1 MKRLHFH
8 SFRQRLNAAFL
19 AVSLAPLLLFSAL
32 LLQIFRFRMTAD
44 QQQNAQQQLSSACH
58 ALNTMQ
64 DGILSAAE
72 SLQRDGLVTRA
83 LAGAQEDSAKVYSSL
98 YTATAAVRSTARFDL
113 YSADGTL
120 LYSTQAAPGEDA
132 LSPDWGILYEAAQ
145 AENGTLVYS
154 ASEDPT
160 DPDAPVLRAAARLTV
175 SGKTAG
181 FLVAVMYEQQLREA
195 LDGMAGA
202 QNELLVMDRFWHG
215 IYCTKPAQVQTLASA
230 LRSQLLA
237 GKALTGFSDDFLYT
251 ARQDS
256 VTGLYLVLQQPQVFT
271 RGTLRLLYT
280 VSALCALGG
289 AAVSIFLSLQLSRQM
304 FRPIGR
310 LHDAISQVGQNDLQ
324 VQVAI
329 EEDRHDELSE
339 LAQQFNRMVLSLRR
353 NQQALLE
360 NQQALNDAQIR
371 MLQAQLN
378 PHFLCNTLDTMKWI
392 SKINQVPQVALM
404 STNLADI
411 LRFCISPDEFVPL
424 EKELRLTRRCLEI
437 IANRGFGLSVLTKS
451 DLILRDMELLCEINR
466 QAKCVVQMTLTTWD
480 AALCGALEP
489 NVCNTQRR
497 LEALR
502 AFHAADI
509 ATIVWL
515 CPILP
520 FLNDTEE
527 NLRALLAACAEAGVY
542 GIITFGF
549 GVTLR
554 EGGREYFYRALDAR
568 FPGLKDEY
576 VRRYGNAYVCESPN
590 SARLTEIL
598 RRDCARYG
606 IRCDTDGLFAYL
618 RELPARQV
626 SLFASI

>member
-19 AVSLAPLLLFSAL
+19 AVSLAPLLLCSAL

-329 EEDRHDELSE
+329 EEDRRDELSE

-411 LRFCISPDEFVPL
+411 LRFCILPDEFVPL
-424 EKELRLTRRCLEI
+424 EKELQILGRYVEIQRIRLSDSFTYEQTVPEALLSCMVPKMMLQPLAENAILHGLSGVPDGKLMVEARELEDKTLEI
-437 IANRGFGLSVLTKS
+437 RVCDNGAGLPEALLGPYRPPEKQTRHLGLFNVDTILKKHYGERFGLCL
-451 DLILRDMELLCEINR
+451 DNR
-466 QAKCVVQMTLTTWD
+466 TDGT
-480 AALCGALEP
+480 GA
-489 NVCNTQRR
+489 CITAR
-497 LEALR
+497 L
-502 AFHAADI
+502 
-509 ATIVWL
+509 
-515 CPILP
+515 P
-520 FLNDTEE
+520 
-527 NLRALLAACAEAGVY
+527 
-542 GIITFGF
+542 
-549 GVTLR
+549 
-554 EGGREYFYRALDAR
+554 
-568 FPGLKDEY
+568 
-576 VRRYGNAYVCESPN
+576 VRR
-590 SARLTEIL
+590 
-598 RRDCARYG
+598 RDA
-606 IRCDTDGLFAYL
+606 
-618 RELPARQV
+618 E
-626 SLFASI
+626 

>member
-19 AVSLAPLLLFSAL
+19 AVSLAPLLLCSAL

-83 LAGAQEDSAKVYSSL
+83 LAGTQEDSAKVYSSL

-304 FRPIGR
+304 FRPSEGSMTRSRRSGR
-310 LHDAISQVGQNDLQ
+310 TICRCRSPLRKTGATSSASSPSSSTAWCSPCAATSRRCWKIS
-324 VQVAI
+324 
-329 EEDRHDELSE
+329 
-339 LAQQFNRMVLSLRR
+339 RR
-353 NQQALLE
+353 
-360 NQQALNDAQIR
+360 
-371 MLQAQLN
+371 
-378 PHFLCNTLDTMKWI
+378 
-392 SKINQVPQVALM
+392 
-404 STNLADI
+404 ST
-411 LRFCISPDEFVPL
+411 
-424 EKELRLTRRCLEI
+424 TRRSGC
-437 IANRGFGLSVLTKS
+437 
-451 DLILRDMELLCEINR
+451 C
-466 QAKCVVQMTLTTWD
+466 
-480 AALCGALEP
+480 
-489 NVCNTQRR
+489 RR
-497 LEALR
+497 
-502 AFHAADI
+502 
-509 ATIVWL
+509 
-515 CPILP
+515 
-520 FLNDTEE
+520 
-527 NLRALLAACAEAGVY
+527 
-542 GIITFGF
+542 
-549 GVTLR
+549 
-554 EGGREYFYRALDAR
+554 
-568 FPGLKDEY
+568 
-576 VRRYGNAYVCESPN
+576 S
-590 SARLTEIL
+590 
-598 RRDCARYG
+598 
-606 IRCDTDGLFAYL
+606 
-618 RELPARQV
+618 
-626 SLFASI
+626 

>member
-19 AVSLAPLLLFSAL
+19 AVSLAPLLLCSVL

-256 VTGLYLVLQQPQVFT
+256 VTGLYLVLQQ
-271 RGTLRLLYT
+271 
-280 VSALCALGG
+280 
-289 AAVSIFLSLQLSRQM
+289 
-304 FRPIGR
+304 
-310 LHDAISQVGQNDLQ
+310 VGQNDLQ

-329 EEDRHDELSE
+329 EEDRRDELSE

-411 LRFCISPDEFVPL
+411 LRFCILPDEFVPL
-424 EKELRLTRRCLEI
+424 EKELQILGRYVEIQRIRLSDSFTYEQTVPEALLSCMVPKMMLQPLAENAILHGLSGVPDGKLTVEARELEDETLEI
-437 IANRGFGLSVLTKS
+437 RVCDNGAGL
-451 DLILRDMELLCEINR
+451 
-466 QAKCVVQMTLTTWD
+466 
-480 AALCGALEP
+480 P
-489 NVCNTQRR
+489 
-497 LEALR
+497 EALLGPYR
-502 AFHAADI
+502 PPEKQTRHLGLFNVD
-509 ATIVWL
+509 TIL
-515 CPILP
+515 KKHYGERYGLRLDNRTDGTGACITARLP
-520 FLNDTEE
+520 
-527 NLRALLAACAEAGVY
+527 
-542 GIITFGF
+542 
-549 GVTLR
+549 
-554 EGGREYFYRALDAR
+554 
-568 FPGLKDEY
+568 
-576 VRRYGNAYVCESPN
+576 VRR
-590 SARLTEIL
+590 
-598 RRDCARYG
+598 RDA
-606 IRCDTDGLFAYL
+606 
-618 RELPARQV
+618 E
-626 SLFASI
+626 

>member
-19 AVSLAPLLLFSAL
+19 AVSLAPLLLCSAL

-72 SLQRDGLVTRA
+72 SLQRDGLFTRA

-329 EEDRHDELSE
+329 EEDRRDELSE

-392 SKINQVPQVALM
+392 GKMNGVPEISNISM
-404 STNLADI
+404 DLADI
-411 LRFCISPDEFVPL
+411 LRACISTDEFVL
-424 EKELRLTRRCLEI
+424 LGDEL
-437 IANRGFGLSVLTKS
+437 
-451 DLILRDMELLCEINR
+451 ELLNR
-466 QAKCVVQMTLTTWD
+466 YIRI
-480 AALCGALEP
+480 
-489 NVCNTQRR
+489 QR
-497 LEALR
+497 
-502 AFHAADI
+502 I
-509 ATIVWL
+509 
-515 CPILP
+515 
-520 FLNDTEE
+520 
-527 NLRALLAACAEAGVY
+527 
-542 GIITFGF
+542 
-549 GVTLR
+549 
-554 EGGREYFYRALDAR
+554 R
-568 FPGLKDEY
+568 FPGRFTYAARGHEKYIDCIVPKLILQPLVENAILHGLADRDNGSIVLSVSEQPGSLLRIAVSDDGSGIPDE
-576 VRRYGNAYVCESPN
+576 VIRRFAQ
-590 SARLTEIL
+590 
-598 RRDCARYG
+598 
-606 IRCDTDGLFAYL
+606 DG
-618 RELPARQV
+618 PAREGRLGLYNV
-626 SLFASI
+626 NLILKKYYGTDFGLHLRNNPEGGATVYALLPITRRETDA

>member
-19 AVSLAPLLLFSAL
+19 AVSLAPLLLCSAL

-83 LAGAQEDSAKVYSSL
+83 LAGTQEDSAKVYSSL

-195 LDGMAGA
+195 LGAPVGYLTIGMLETQLRTLLGGTAGA

-329 EEDRHDELSE
+329 EEDRRDELSE

-411 LRFCISPDEFVPL
+411 LRFCILPDEFVPL
-424 EKELRLTRRCLEI
+424 EKELQILGRYVEIQRIRLSDSFTYEQTVPEALLSCMVPKMMLQPLAENAILHGLSGVPDGKLTVEARELEDETLEI
-437 IANRGFGLSVLTKS
+437 RVCDNGAGLPEALLGPYRPPEKQTRHLGLFNVDTILKKHYGERFGLRL
-451 DLILRDMELLCEINR
+451 DNR
-466 QAKCVVQMTLTTWD
+466 TDGT
-480 AALCGALEP
+480 GA
-489 NVCNTQRR
+489 CITAR
-497 LEALR
+497 L
-502 AFHAADI
+502 
-509 ATIVWL
+509 
-515 CPILP
+515 P
-520 FLNDTEE
+520 
-527 NLRALLAACAEAGVY
+527 
-542 GIITFGF
+542 
-549 GVTLR
+549 
-554 EGGREYFYRALDAR
+554 
-568 FPGLKDEY
+568 
-576 VRRYGNAYVCESPN
+576 VRR
-590 SARLTEIL
+590 
-598 RRDCARYG
+598 RDA
-606 IRCDTDGLFAYL
+606 
-618 RELPARQV
+618 E
-626 SLFASI
+626 